1 MPRMVFN
8 EKVALVGMV
17 PDARHC
23 LHAGSHRYRKDPETP
38 QLVWPA
44 STIHLFPRSARIMPG
59 IEFSRKTRIDITTI
73 TKANL
78 TGFRQSLTKGTHLV
92 NNL

>member
-1 MPRMVFN
+1 MVFN
-8 EKVALVGMV
+8 EKVALRGMV

-38 QLVWPA
+38 LLVLHGSA
-44 STIHLFPRSARIMPG
+44 LHLSLCPGRIMLG
-59 IEFSRKTRIDITTI
+59 IEFSRKTSADVATI

-78 TGFRQSLTKGTHLV
+78 TGFRQSLSKGTHLV
-92 NNL
+92 NNYE